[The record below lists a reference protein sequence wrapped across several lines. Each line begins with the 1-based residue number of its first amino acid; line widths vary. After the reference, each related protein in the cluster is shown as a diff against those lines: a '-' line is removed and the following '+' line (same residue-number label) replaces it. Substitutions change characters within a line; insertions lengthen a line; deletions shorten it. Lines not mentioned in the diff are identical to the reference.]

1 MRLRRLVLAM
11 ETIQF
16 QSDGFAKELALVYS
30 EIRKEFKG
38 SSKSKLSD
46 SEYGAHLGKIIKNRS
61 GLTVSVDLTNYGP
74 AVNVPSLNK
83 NNPLVNES
91 IREMV
96 PSTEGIRLIQEAGG
110 AVKGK
115 VNMKTAM
122 VSGVFAEMRNT
133 LYMPV
138 SLVLDAKY
146 TVDELAAV
154 TLHEIGHLFTY
165 CEYMARTVTT
175 NQVLAGMAKGLANAK
190 TPEEREIILVS
201 TKKALK
207 LDIDATEL
215 AKEKDNT
222 VIEYVVVTN
231 VGRQAESELGTNIYD
246 FNTWEMLS
254 DQFAARHGAGVHL
267 VTALEKL
274 YKSYGNISFRSTSG
288 YLAMEALKAT
298 LFFGS
303 IAAAFVG
310 GFTAIAGRFGISFAM
325 ALIMMDG
332 MGDGT
337 YDRPGVR
344 LRRVRNQIVEEMK
357 DKKISPDH
365 GARLTEDLL
374 AIDEVLKTVNDREQ
388 LAGLLWNVFSR
399 DSRKRMSQE
408 KLTSE
413 LEAIATNDLF
423 VQSLKFR
430 QLAVAQA

>member
-1 MRLRRLVLAM
+1 MRRFALAM
-11 ETIQF
+11 ESIQF
-16 QSDGFAKELALVYS
+16 QSDGFFKELVLVFG
-30 EIRKEFKG
+30 EIRKEFK
-38 SSKSKLSD
+38 SKKGAKLSD
-46 SEYGAHLGKIIKNRS
+46 SEYGVHLAKVIKNRS
-61 GLTVSVDLTNYGP
+61 GLTVSVDLTDFGP
-74 AVNVPSLNK
+74 AVNVPALNK

-115 VNMKTAM
+115 VNMRTAM
-122 VSGVFAEMRNT
+122 VSGVFSEMRNT
-133 LYMPV
+133 LYMPTNM
-138 SLVLDAKY
+138 LLDAKY
-146 TVDELAAV
+146 TIEEMAAI

-175 NQVLAGMAKGLANAK
+175 NQVLAGMAKGLSNAK

-201 TKKALK
+201 TNKALK
-207 LDIDATEL
+207 LDLDATEL
-215 AKEKDNT
+215 AKEKDNK

-274 YKSYGNISFRSTSG
+274 YRSMGNISFRSTAG
-288 YLAMEALKAT
+288 YLAMEGLKAT

-303 IAAAFVG
+303 MALTFSG
-310 GFTAIAGRFGISFAM
+310 AGTLWTRLGVTFAM
-325 ALIMMDG
+325 LLIGMDG

-344 LRRVRNQIVEEMK
+344 LKRVRNQIVEEMK
-357 DKKISPDH
+357 NKKISPDH

-374 AIDEVLKTVNDREQ
+374 AIDEVLKDINDREQ
-388 LAGLLWNVFSR
+388 LFGLIWNIFSK

-413 LEAIATNDLF
+413 LESIATNDLF